1 MSWREILE
9 RLNVGAKEDLS
20 ARRDMP
26 RSTYSVEPDGILNCC
41 AGTSSTS
48 CSRNLH
54 HPAAAP
60 PVRHLWTA
68 VQKSSTMCTTMA
80 ADEGTLEK
88 TNAPSSSTPQ
98 QSRGE
103 RQRHGS
109 GASDRDQR
117 TVAKKDIFF
126 RGS

>member
-1 MSWREILE
+1 M
-9 RLNVGAKEDLS
+9 
-20 ARRDMP
+20 
-26 RSTYSVEPDGILNCC
+26 
-41 AGTSSTS
+41 
-48 CSRNLH
+48 
-54 HPAAAP
+54 
-60 PVRHLWTA
+60 RHLWTA

-109 GASDRDQR
+109 GASDRDIAPLPDLR
-117 TVAKKDIFF
+117 EFPEGCFGNVAP
-126 RGS
+126 